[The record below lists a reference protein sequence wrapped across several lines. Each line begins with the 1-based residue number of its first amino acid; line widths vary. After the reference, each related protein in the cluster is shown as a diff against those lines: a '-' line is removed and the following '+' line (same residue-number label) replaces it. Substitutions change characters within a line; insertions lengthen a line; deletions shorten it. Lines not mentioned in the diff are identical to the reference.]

1 MTATE
6 VRDRLDDRFRL
17 LIGARRGLERH
28 QTLRH
33 AVQWSFD
40 LLDEEEQAVLTR
52 ISVFAGGFDLA
63 GARAVAGV
71 DDEFATLDVLDA
83 LVRKSLLVA
92 DRSSGRTRFSML
104 ETIRQFAEERLV
116 QNGESSDAR
125 NAHAKYFAG
134 READMLALWDSP
146 RQREAYE
153 WLARE
158 LPNLRMSFRWSAES
172 GDMDTSAT
180 IAFYAGLVGIGSGL
194 WEPVSW
200 AEELIEP
207 AQSARSSAPHAALC
221 RCRAMLR
228 ERPHR

>member
-17 LIGARRGLERH
+17 LTGARRGLERH
-28 QTLRH
+28 QTLRQ
-33 AVQWSFD
+33 AVQWSYD
-40 LLDEEEQAVLTR
+40 LLDADERALVTR

-63 GARAVAGV
+63 GACAVARA
-71 DDEFATLDVLDA
+71 DDEFATLDVLDS

-92 DRSSGRTRFSML
+92 DRSSGRTRFAML
-104 ETIRQFAEERLV
+104 ETIRQFAEEQLV
-116 QNGESSDAR
+116 QNGEADDAR
-125 NAHAKYFAG
+125 NTHAKYFAG
-134 READMLALWDSP
+134 REAEVLALWDSP

-153 WLARE
+153 WVARE

-172 GDMDTSAT
+172 GDVDTSAA

-200 AEELIEP
+200 AEELMFFRIY
-207 AQSARSSAPHAALC
+207 SFS
-221 RCRAMLR
+221 
-228 ERPHR
+228 